1 MEAARP
7 EEGEPPAGPFALKI
21 RTLTGGTTTLR
32 DVVSSQTVGSVTL
45 RLCVETGGEPT
56 LTRLLHEQKPLAD
69 RKKALKDYGIVG
81 DAELHASPLLPANAL
96 TTSCVAEAD
105 ARTQAA
111 VEACAKPVVLK
122 LRRANGK
129 HKHRRWAHLE
139 RQGADVILVWAQ
151 HEDGS
156 EQWQWKSFGSVP
168 PKRRTV
174 TGVREDMLPRDH
186 ANAHGLGFAVE
197 TAEGGDVLFVAES
210 AEQRDTWLSALRE
223 VVGARA
229 LRKGVAAEANVDAL
243 VGRGAGAWRRLW
255 R

>member
-7 EEGEPPAGPFALKI
+7 EEGEPPAGPFTLDI

-45 RLCVETGGEPT
+45 RLCVETGGEPA
-56 LTRLLHEQKPLAD
+56 LTRLLHEQRPLAD
-69 RKKALKDYGIVG
+69 RTRSLEEYGIVG

-96 TTSCVAEAD
+96 TTSCVTEAD
-105 ARTQAA
+105 ARTKAA
-111 VEACAKPVVLK
+111 VEACAKPVVLE

-186 ANAHGLGFAVE
+186 ANGHGLGFAVE
-197 TAEGGDVLFVAES
+197 TAEGGDVLFV
-210 AEQRDTWLSALRE
+210 L
-223 VVGARA
+223 
-229 LRKGVAAEANVDAL
+229 
-243 VGRGAGAWRRLW
+243 GRG
-255 R
+255 